1 MNTPLPTPNCSVRV
15 LLVDDQAIVGEAVRR
30 CLAPFLDIEFHH
42 CTDAG
47 QAVGLAER
55 LRPTVILQDLVMPD
69 TDGLALLRSYRTMP
83 STRTVPVIMLSTKED
98 PRIKAQAFE
107 SGANDYIVKLPD
119 RVELVARIR
128 FQSQFFLSQLQRD
141 EAHAALHA
149 SQQELVA
156 SNAAL
161 VSLNQRLTEATNAKS
176 EFIAQTS
183 HEIRTPMNGVLGMTT
198 LLLDTSLTT
207 EQREFVEMIRSSG
220 ESLLTII
227 NDILDFSKIE
237 AGKLEFESRPTCV
250 RQLAEEVLELFGPK
264 AAEKQLE
271 LVSLTEDTVPPKVL
285 CDPSRLR
292 QILTNLVGN
301 AVKFTAAG
309 EVVVKATYR
318 IDDSGDS
325 LIDFSVSDTGIGI
338 PPEKQ
343 ARLFKSYAQADSSTS
358 RRFGGTGLGLAI
370 SKRLA
375 ELMGGSMQ
383 IQSREGHGSTFSF
396 QVRAP
401 VEPARSAALPPP
413 RQPIRGRRVLLI
425 EDNPNLS
432 RAVAQRLSDWETS
445 CRFAAE
451 LNDAQ
456 SALQDP
462 VTPPDVIILDERL
475 VAPQRLEE
483 TLRMLRKSSDG
494 RVVPTILLTH
504 RRKKPLELEELGL
517 AGQLPKPLRSSHL
530 LEALNRA
537 LGGAPVQSRPGQSA
551 SPFSTQ
557 FALNLPLRLLVV
569 DDNQVNLR
577 VASMSLQRLGY
588 KADTAGNGVEAL
600 AALDRTTY
608 DLILLDMQMPEMDGF
623 ETARRINVRFRSEPT
638 ERPRIV
644 AMTGNAMQ
652 GDRESCLQAGMDD
665 YITKP
670 VRIDELKAILERWG
684 RPVAAEA
691 TVHT

>member
-1 MNTPLPTPNCSVRV
+1 
-15 LLVDDQAIVGEAVRR
+15 
-30 CLAPFLDIEFHH
+30 
-42 CTDAG
+42 
-47 QAVGLAER
+47 
-55 LRPTVILQDLVMPD
+55 
-69 TDGLALLRSYRTMP
+69 
-83 STRTVPVIMLSTKED
+83 
-98 PRIKAQAFE
+98 
-107 SGANDYIVKLPD
+107 
-119 RVELVARIR
+119 
-128 FQSQFFLSQLQRD
+128 
-141 EAHAALHA
+141 
-149 SQQELVA
+149 
-156 SNAAL
+156 
-161 VSLNQRLTEATNAKS
+161 
-176 EFIAQTS
+176 
-183 HEIRTPMNGVLGMTT
+183 MNGVLGMTT

-271 LVSLTEDTVPPKVL
+271 LVSLTEDSVPPRVL
-285 CDPSRLR
+285 CDSSRLR

-301 AVKFTAAG
+301 AVKFTASG

-318 IDDSGDS
+318 TDDSGDS

-338 PPEKQ
+338 PPDKQ
-343 ARLFKSYAQADSSTS
+343 ARLFKSYAQADTSTS

-401 VEPARSAALPPP
+401 VEPTPSSVLSPA

-425 EDNPNLS
+425 EDNAHLS

-475 VAPQRLEE
+475 VAPLSLEE
-483 TLRMLRKSSDG
+483 TLLMLRKSSGG

-504 RRKKPLELEELGL
+504 RRKKPLELEKLGL

-530 LEALNRA
+530 LDALNRA
-537 LGGAPVQSRPGQSA
+537 LGGAPVQSRPGQST

-588 KADTAGNGVEAL
+588 KADTAGNGLEAL

-623 ETARRINVRFRSEPT
+623 ETARRINVRFRSEQT

-691 TVHT
+691 SVHP